1 MEWNFNFVIG
11 IQLLVN
17 RQSDRIVFLKLSID
31 GQLFRSLKFVCI
43 FFCLLLE
50 SVISR
55 FVNFFLCRLLFFS
68 IPPVNQC
75 SPYSIFFAILIV
87 FVWIFVSFLLWL
99 FLRLLDL
106 LNLFRVPILWHFGEK
121 RIIGK
126 LSSLCFENGGVY
138 VYVRIFT
145 IDSTNQIYLSPVHN
159 IKL

>member
-31 GQLFRSLKFVCI
+31 GQLFRSLKFVSI

-55 FVNFFLCRLLFFS
+55 FVNFFLSRLLFFS